1 MWDLSKK
8 SQPSVKCSLDF
19 FGIAE
24 IDGDVCR
31 FAVEVK
37 ARVTG
42 NTSQYSRELAQEL
55 GLYDEDNLYIQGSFD
70 SPDLKNY
77 IEKQSEAVQILHI
90 SN

>member
-1 MWDLSKK
+1 
-8 SQPSVKCSLDF
+8 
-19 FGIAE
+19 
-24 IDGDVCR
+24 
-31 FAVEVK
+31 
-37 ARVTG
+37 VTG